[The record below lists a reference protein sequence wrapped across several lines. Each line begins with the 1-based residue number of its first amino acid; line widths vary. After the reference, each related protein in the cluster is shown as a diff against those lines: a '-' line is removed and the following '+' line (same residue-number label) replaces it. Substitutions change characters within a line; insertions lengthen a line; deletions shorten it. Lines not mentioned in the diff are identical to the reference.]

1 MAPNGRDDHGLGEDG
16 ERLDQYLV
24 RTGAA
29 SSRRRARELA
39 KSGHIRV
46 NGRRSVKGAIIRVG
60 DLVEVA
66 KAPPA
71 DAITPWAGLGLE
83 VLFESP
89 HLLIVHKPGGLACHP
104 LRGTETGT
112 VMNAIV
118 SRYPETAAAGDKP
131 LEGGLVHRLDN
142 GTSGA
147 LIVARTRIA
156 FDELRRIVASGAIR
170 RTYAAL
176 VAGALENVLELIC
189 PIAHD
194 PKNRRRMVVAR
205 DALLASRLKARRAMT
220 RVEALRRVGNFTLV
234 AIQPTTGLRHQ
245 IRAHLADAGHPIA
258 GDSLYG
264 GPQLQSLAGARFF
277 LHLERIRFQTQTC
290 GLIEVVAPL
299 ASDLV
304 RALDEVG
311 SGG

>member
-1 MAPNGRDDHGLGEDG
+1 MNERADHRLKKDG

-29 SSRRRARELA
+29 SSRRRAREMAEL
-39 KSGHIRV
+39 GHIRV
-46 NGRRSVKGAIIRVG
+46 NGRRCVKGAIIRRG

-66 KAPPA
+66 EAPPA
-71 DAITPWAGLGLE
+71 DAITPWAGLDLD

-89 HLLIVHKPGGLACHP
+89 HLLVFHKPGGLACHP
-104 LRGTETGT
+104 LRGAETGT

-118 SRYPETAAAGDKP
+118 SRYPETAAAGDKL

-156 FDELRRIVASGAIR
+156 FAELRRIVAAGAVQ

-176 VAGALENVLELIC
+176 VSGALENVLELIS

-194 PKNRRRMVVAR
+194 PRNRRRMLVAGE
-205 DALLASRLKARRAMT
+205 ALLASRLKARRAMT
-220 RVEALRRVGNFTLV
+220 RVEPLRRVGAFTLV
-234 AIQPTTGLRHQ
+234 AIHPSTGLRHQ
-245 IRAHLADAGHPIA
+245 IRVHLANAGHPIA
-258 GDSLYG
+258 GDSLYNG
-264 GPQLQSLAGARFF
+264 LPLQSLKGARFF
-277 LHLERIRFQTQTC
+277 LHLERVRLQTQTC
-290 GLIEVVAPL
+290 GLIDVAAPL